1 MAAYL
6 LRRLLLS
13 LVVLLLVTLVTFV
26 LAHSVPGDP
35 LASVVNERVA
45 KPEIIAAYR
54 HKFGL
59 DRPLPVQYLLYM
71 RNLARGDLGIS
82 FTTQRPVAEDLRTF
96 LPATLELGLAA
107 LLFSVLVGLPLGIVA
122 ALRHNRLADHVARA
136 VSLFGASVPVFYL
149 ALLAL
154 FVLSFKFQLLPFGE
168 RLDTGVNPP
177 QRVTG
182 LYTVDALLRGRIDLF
197 LMTLK
202 HLLQPAM
209 VLGAFAMGIVA
220 RMVRSSLLDVM
231 GQDYIRTAR
240 AKGLAEGRVVGVHAL
255 RNALIPTV
263 TIIGLTTGSLLA
275 GAVLTETTFSWPGLG
290 RYAVEAASRLDFP
303 AVLAVT
309 LISAVIYVTVNLIV
323 DVLYGVLDPRI
334 RQG

>member
-59 DRPLPVQYLLYM
+59 DQPLPVQYLLYM

-122 ALRHNRLADHVARA
+122 ALRHNRLADLVARA

-154 FVLSFKFQLLPFGE
+154 FVLSFKLQLLPFGQ

-182 LYTVDALLRGRIDLF
+182 LYTVDALLRGRLDLF
-197 LMTLK
+197 LMALK

-240 AKGLAEGRVVGVHAL
+240 AKGLAEGKVVGVHAL

-323 DVLYGVLDPRI
+323 DILYGVLDPRI